1 MGELAEMTIN
11 GLLCQECGGY
21 LEDFEEPGYPRTCED
36 CLAYEKNK
44 KRPTKDCTP
53 S

>member
-11 GLLCQECGGY
+11 GLLCQQCGGY

-36 CLAYEKNK
+36 CLAHEKKTN
-44 KRPTKDCTP
+44 
-53 S
+53 